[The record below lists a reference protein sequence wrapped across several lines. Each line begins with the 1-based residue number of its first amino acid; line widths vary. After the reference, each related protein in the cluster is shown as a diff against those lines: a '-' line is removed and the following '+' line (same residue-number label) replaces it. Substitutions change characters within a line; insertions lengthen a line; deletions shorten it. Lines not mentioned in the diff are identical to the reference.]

1 MHIDSIKNGL
11 VLDHITAGKSMEIY
25 RSLGL
30 DELNCS
36 VAIIKNVKSRKT
48 GRKDIIKIDADI
60 EIDLGVLGYLDP
72 GITVNRICN
81 GEIVEKKHLELPE
94 RVVNIIRCKNPRC
107 ITSVEPELQQIFK
120 LANREAGEYRCLY
133 CEAEHK

>member
-25 RSLGL
+25 RSLRL
-30 DELNCS
+30 DEADYS
-36 VAIIKNVKSRKT
+36 VAIIKNVKSRKS
-48 GRKDIIKIDADI
+48 GRKDIIKIDADM

-72 GITVNRICN
+72 GITVNRICD
-81 GEIVEKKHLELPE
+81 GQIIEKKHLELPE

-107 ITSVEPELQQIFK
+107 ITSVEPELDQIFK
-120 LANREAGEYRCLY
+120 LTNPETGEYRCLY
-133 CEAEHK
+133 CEAENK

>member
-30 DELNCS
+30 DELDCS

-48 GRKDIIKIDADI
+48 GRKDIIKIDANI

-72 GITVNRICN
+72 GITVNRISD
-81 GEIVEKKHLELPE
+81 GEIVEKMHLELPE
-94 RVVNIIRCKNPRC
+94 KVVNILQCKNPRC
-107 ITSVEPELQQIFK
+107 ITSVEPELDQVFK
-120 LANREAGEYRCLY
+120 LANRATGEYRCLY

>member
-11 VLDHITAGKSMEIY
+11 VLDHITAGNSMKIY

-30 DELNCS
+30 DELVCS

-72 GITVNRICN
+72 GITVNRIVN

-107 ITSVEPELQQIFK
+107 ITSVEPELDQVFQLSDR
-120 LANREAGEYRCLY
+120 LAGKYRCLY
-133 CEAEHK
+133 CETEHK

>member
-11 VLDHITAGKSMEIY
+11 VLDHITAGNSMKIY

-30 DELNCS
+30 DELDCS

-72 GITVNRICN
+72 GITVNRIVN
-81 GEIVEKKHLELPE
+81 GEIVEKSILSCLKGWL
-94 RVVNIIRCKNPRC
+94 ISSAAKIRC
-107 ITSVEPELQQIFK
+107 ITSVEPELDQVFQ
-120 LANREAGEYRCLY
+120 LSDRPAGKYRCLY
-133 CEAEHK
+133 CETEHK

>member
-11 VLDHITAGKSMEIY
+11 VLDHITAGNSMKIY

-30 DELNCS
+30 DELDCS

-72 GITVNRICN
+72 GITVNRIVN

-107 ITSVEPELQQIFK
+107 ITSVEPELDQVFQLSDR
-120 LANREAGEYRCLY
+120 LAGKRCV
-133 CEAEHK
+133 